1 MGVSMMGKLLA
12 FFSVLRKGRQVANP
26 AAWKAGQITG
36 SVLAGLLGAIVALA
50 KVFGYELPL
59 TDEQLL
65 AIGSAIVAIVGLFI
79 SPAITTATSEKVG
92 LRAKD
97 EVSAKTQH
105 SVGGHKIG

>member
-1 MGVSMMGKLLA
+1 MMKKLLA
-12 FFSVLRKGRQVANP
+12 FLSVFRKGRQVANP

-36 SVLAGLLGAIVALA
+36 SVLAGLLGAIVALT

-59 TDEQLL
+59 SDDQLL

-92 LRAKD
+92 LQSEG

>member
-1 MGVSMMGKLLA
+1 MMGKLLA
-12 FFSVLRKGRQVANP
+12 FLSVFRKGRQVANP

-50 KVFGYELPL
+50 KVFNYELPL
-59 TDEQLL
+59 SDDQLL

-79 SPAITTATSEKVG
+79 SPAITTATTEKVG
-92 LRAKD
+92 LRPENGHDTKS
-97 EVSAKTQH
+97 ER